1 VATWRDIPAAFRPKR
16 GKWFLVF
23 AWTALSGVLIY
34 AVIRFLFG
42 WSPADT
48 GGLAFGIAAAVLM
61 TLEIL
66 YALRRRL
73 LIRPLNT
80 GQNWLQAHVYGGA
93 LAALFVLIHTG
104 FRWPHGTFGLL
115 LLLLTVLT
123 TISGLLGV
131 VGQKI
136 VPPTLANMGTE
147 AIYERI
153 PEMVAGLRD
162 EAAQAASGA
171 SDRLQRFYGTRVQP
185 ALAGPAMAWSY
196 LVDVRSDRDR
206 RIAEFDSL
214 RSFMDDA
221 DRQRLEQLQT
231 LLVKKIDLEAHYTW
245 QTVLRWWLFVHVP
258 AAMLLFALLIG
269 HIAAV
274 LRF

>member
-1 VATWRDIPAAFRPKR
+1 MAPFQKIPPAFRPKR
-16 GKWFLVF
+16 PRYFLVF
-23 AWTALSGVLIY
+23 GWLALVSLVFYIVVRLIW
-34 AVIRFLFG
+34 G
-42 WSPADT
+42 WSPAEPA
-48 GGLAFGIAAAVLM
+48 GLAFGIAAAVLM
-61 TLEIL
+61 TLEVL

-80 GQNWLQAHVYGGA
+80 GQKWLQAHVYGGV
-93 LAALFVLIHTG
+93 LAALFVLIHAG
-104 FRWPHGTFGLL
+104 FRWPHGTFGFVLL
-115 LLLLTVLT
+115 ALTLLVTLTGV
-123 TISGLLGV
+123 LGV
-131 VGQKI
+131 IGQKI

-153 PEMVAGLRD
+153 PEQVATLRE
-162 EAAQAASGA
+162 EATQAVTGA
-171 SDRLQRFYGTRVQP
+171 SDRLQRFYGSHVQP

-214 RSFMDDA
+214 RSFVDDA
-221 DRQRLEQLQT
+221 DRLRLEQLQT

-245 QTVLRWWLFVHVP
+245 QTVLRWWLLVHVP
-258 AAMLLFALLIG
+258 AAMLLYAILVG